1 MEMSVW
7 QRIWRAPTFS
17 PLGFLVRGLLLVCF
31 FVICESLGWR
41 EYTAILSGTSPTGA
55 PLDSTM
61 SLIGCTYFVAYS
73 LVVLVAPVLM
83 IAAVVLRLMLGATG
97 TADADLPSDPLEE
110 D

>member
-1 MEMSVW
+1 MEMSLW

-17 PLGFLVRGLLLVCF
+17 PLGFLVRGLLLVGF

-41 EYTAILSGTSPTGA
+41 DYAAILSGTSPTGA

-61 SLIGCTYFVAYS
+61 SLIGCTYFVAYA

-97 TADADLPSDPLEE
+97 TAAADLPTDPLEE